1 MCKPAVGDQHDTPF
15 PPTISTASPA
25 LFSIGEGAS
34 TRGGGGGGGRRVNP
48 LPPPP
53 PPSAKFYRES
63 PENKFTVICSLFIT
77 YLLLALESS
86 ETESLKQHKIAVR
99 NLLISRAPFSKREF
113 EGIQSSVVWAGPE
126 GVRLRKS

>member
-1 MCKPAVGDQHDTPF
+1 MLASCVNQPLAINTTHPF
-15 PPTISTASPA
+15 HPPFQLRLLRSFQSGKARQPT
-25 LFSIGEGAS
+25 
-34 TRGGGGGGGRRVNP
+34 
-48 LPPPP
+48 PPP

-86 ETESLKQHKIAVR
+86 ETESLKQHKIGVR